1 MFAHYNGN
9 VKSHVVEILS
19 KFWST
24 AGTKSSGME
33 NNNSQKSFIMF
44 AQKQTDSFFYNVS
57 TQQKG
62 RMVGLSTNDKGL
74 YHMKE
79 NPKGC

>member
-1 MFAHYNGN
+1 
-9 VKSHVVEILS
+9 
-19 KFWST
+19 
-24 AGTKSSGME
+24 ME